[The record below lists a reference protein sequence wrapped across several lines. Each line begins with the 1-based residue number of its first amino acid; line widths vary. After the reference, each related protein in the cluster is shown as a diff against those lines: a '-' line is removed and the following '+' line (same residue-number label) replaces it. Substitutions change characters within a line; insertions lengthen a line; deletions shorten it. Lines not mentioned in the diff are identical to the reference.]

1 MHSWKKMKKKLT
13 HFLSDHSPPP
23 SPSSSSS
30 SSSSSPSSTSSD
42 HDQTRSPF
50 KDDSYMSS
58 MLSFFFPSNESISKK
73 NEDYTEPTQS
83 LKSIK
88 CGTSKAWDPKEENG
102 DQNSARSISSPEV
115 FEDAIDLRTPKKYIP
130 DQNLDSVFVSPE
142 LYQFFQSCLPNIV
155 KGCRWVLLY
164 STVKHGISLRTLIRN
179 SCDLPGPCLL
189 ITGDTKGAVF
199 GGLLNSPLT
208 PTPQRKY
215 QGTFQTFVFT
225 TLYGPPTLFRPTGAN
240 RYFYMCLND
249 LLAFGGGGS
258 FALRLDGDLLM
269 GTSGPCDTF
278 GNQHLAHSE
287 EFELKNVELW
297 GFTHSSRYRS

>member
-1 MHSWKKMKKKLT
+1 MKKKLT
-13 HFLSDHSPPP
+13 HIFSDHHSSPPP
-23 SPSSSSS
+23 SSS

-42 HDQTRSPF
+42 HDQARSPF
-50 KDDSYMSS
+50 KDESYVSS
-58 MLSFFFPSNESISKK
+58 MLSYLFPSNESISKK
-73 NEDYTEPTQS
+73 DEDDYIEPMQ
-83 LKSIK
+83 LKSIRCGK
-88 CGTSKAWDPKEENG
+88 TIISKQDNEEQLQTARGTSSCD
-102 DQNSARSISSPEV
+102 V
-115 FEDAIDLRTPKKYIP
+115 FVDAIDLQTPKKYIP
-130 DQNLDSVFVSPE
+130 DQNLDSVFITSE

-179 SCDLPGPCLL
+179 SYDLPGPCLL

-199 GGLLNSPLT
+199 GGMVNSPLT

-215 QGTFQTFVFT
+215 QGTVQTFVFT

-249 LLAFGGGGS
+249 MLAFGGGGS
-258 FALRLDGDLLM
+258 FALRLDGELLM

-278 GNQHLAHSE
+278 GNQRLAHND

-297 GFTHSSRYRS
+297 GFTHSSRYHS

>member
-130 DQNLDSVFVSPE
+130 DQNLDS
-142 LYQFFQSCLPNIV
+142 
-155 KGCRWVLLY
+155 G

-215 QGTFQTFVFT
+215 QAK
-225 TLYGPPTLFRPTGAN
+225 GAN